1 MNRLPCNRLL
11 QRTVKRKRHF
21 KARIH
26 LMQKHTSNCWNI
38 SSNCLLPL
46 TIKSLGGS
54 DSDSCLPS
62 WYIKLAP
69 NLSVQQLLPSV
80 VTGLNAFLMWGI
92 ASVFLKTR
100 SASADYPAVSLEC
113 EHVSLKN
120 ALNLTGLKLNRDQ
133 SVALSLRNCWYHK
146 RSICLFGLF
155 SFCLLVCLRAE
166 WMLLK
171 LFNWFTIFWI
181 ENSCIW
187 NFYG

>member
-1 MNRLPCNRLL
+1 
-11 QRTVKRKRHF
+11 
-21 KARIH
+21 
-26 LMQKHTSNCWNI
+26 MQKQTCNWWTM

-54 DSDSCLPS
+54 DSDPCLPS
-62 WYIKLAP
+62 WCIELAP
-69 NLSVQQLLPSV
+69 NFSVQQLLPSV

-92 ASVFLKTR
+92 ASISKNKVCQCWLSCCFIRVWARNTKVFRKT
-100 SASADYPAVSLEC
+100 
-113 EHVSLKN
+113 VSLKN
-120 ALNLTGLKLNRDQ
+120 ALYQTGLNLNQDQ
-133 SVALSLRNCWYHK
+133 SVVLSLRSCWYHK

-171 LFNWFTIFWI
+171 LFNWFTIFWT